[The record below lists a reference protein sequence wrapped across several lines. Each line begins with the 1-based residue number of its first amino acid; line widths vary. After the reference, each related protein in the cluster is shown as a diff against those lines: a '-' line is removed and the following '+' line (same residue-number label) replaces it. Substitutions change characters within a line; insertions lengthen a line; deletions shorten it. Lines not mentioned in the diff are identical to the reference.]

1 MWAIFKGKISNK
13 DAFSKENIYK
23 TREYVDYIVERLSSK
38 DLLFRLT
45 VLKVIKY
52 LKSRIN
58 FDAEKINYWL
68 DKLNP
73 DFLSEEVSYYEIEGK
88 RIAYPSNKED
98 WYALKSKSGEKLE
111 MYSECL
117 RVSEEAISIFSNL
130 NNGND
135 IWLKRRIAIS
145 KHNLGYSGEAINIL
159 NDLLKFKK
167 DWFIYKDVS
176 DIYFSLGNYENAI
189 EYAIESVLKP
199 GEDDKKINLFFGY
212 G

>member
-1 MWAIFKGKISNK
+1 MYERLKEWDPDVFEKSGSFYYMWAIFKGKISNK

-73 DFLSEEVSYYEIEGK
+73 DFLSEEVSY
-88 RIAYPSNKED
+88 
-98 WYALKSKSGEKLE
+98 
-111 MYSECL
+111 
-117 RVSEEAISIFSNL
+117 
-130 NNGND
+130 
-135 IWLKRRIAIS
+135 
-145 KHNLGYSGEAINIL
+145 
-159 NDLLKFKK
+159 
-167 DWFIYKDVS
+167 
-176 DIYFSLGNYENAI
+176 
-189 EYAIESVLKP
+189 
-199 GEDDKKINLFFGY
+199 
-212 G
+212 